1 MFGDVAEK
9 RIQVSGV
16 QPHRPIT
23 GYVSYHWS
31 QLSSEIRQVWTHLAS
46 RAPCGPWKIA
56 SLPIFLAHTSSVH
69 QIAWLG
75 HWADLRSDPGEMEG
89 AATLSLIWQLCSS
102 LQSPV
107 LQYLYFLAQIPIAM
121 SPLSNNSL
129 FLEYA
134 KNPLPD
140 FHQKGLMVSLS
151 TDDPMQF
158 HYTKV
163 QRELITSYCLS
174 AGAGGRPSFFR
185 EACSICRGSSVLGHL
200 WDSPCSRTGS
210 AGRSCCPLTQPVAA
224 GAPDG
229 GVRHRCPGLQAQHLR
244 HV

>member
-1 MFGDVAEK
+1 MGVESCWLACVLSCTRGLCAPDFPAE
-9 RIQVSGV
+9 
-16 QPHRPIT
+16 
-23 GYVSYHWS
+23 
-31 QLSSEIRQVWTHLAS
+31 
-46 RAPCGPWKIA
+46 AP
-56 SLPIFLAHTSSVH
+56 
-69 QIAWLG
+69 
-75 HWADLRSDPGEMEG
+75 ADLRSDPGEVES
-89 AATLSLIWQLCSS
+89 AETSSLTWQLCSS

-163 QRELITSYCLS
+163 QCELVTSCEHWGWDWVCLV
-174 AGAGGRPSFFR
+174 F
-185 EACSICRGSSVLGHL
+185 H
-200 WDSPCSRTGS
+200 
-210 AGRSCCPLTQPVAA
+210 
-224 GAPDG
+224 
-229 GVRHRCPGLQAQHLR
+229 
-244 HV
+244 